1 MAKKSVGSK
10 IIDIIFF
17 IIVFFVLI
25 KLYGVY
31 KKYNYNEFIK
41 AENIIRTTKF
51 TRDNKEKF
59 ENENSYKM
67 ESQNFNDA
75 IFYKKIKVKPNTP
88 YKLTCMVKTENV
100 INESGKHNGGA
111 QISIYDTTECSES
124 IIGTNDWQKLEFIFD
139 SKNREEIEIG
149 FRLGGNE
156 TKTKGTAWFSDF
168 KLEQGIK
175 DNSNNWNVACFI
187 IKNVDVNIENQNVKL
202 NMGISDIQDMKEN
215 MERFKLAAK
224 ELSNG
229 KMTVDYDI
237 YEIEEPVK
245 SVTYSEEFAYYLDP
259 SDVKEIIKEYLKKEE
274 YDYIFV
280 AVRLGDNYENVEI
293 PVNDWIGLGGMD
305 LNGIGYSNIR
315 LPNDKSSYIYTY
327 NSYINTFPEEVFIHE
342 FLHSLERILKERNYN
357 IPNLHD
363 YEQYG
368 YKEERLIGLKNWYRD
383 YMTRNIKTKDGD
395 RAGLNEEVY
404 TLTPPAESDFEYSME
419 IEFSKEPQNIIEEV
433 KKLLENVFSM
443 FEKK

>member
-1 MAKKSVGSK
+1 MAKKSVGAK

-41 AENIIRTTKF
+41 AENIIRVTKF

-59 ENENSYKM
+59 SNENSYKM
-67 ESQNFNDA
+67 ESQDFNDA
-75 IFYKKIKVKPNTP
+75 IFYKKVKVKPNTP
-88 YKLTCMVKTENV
+88 YKLTCMVKTDNV
-100 INESGKHNGGA
+100 VNQSGKNNGGA

-124 IIGTNDWQKLEFIFD
+124 IIGTNDWQQLEFIFD

-202 NMGISDIQDMKEN
+202 NMGIADIQDMKQN

-237 YEIEEPVK
+237 YEIDEPVE
-245 SVTYSEEFAYYLDP
+245 SVTYSEKFAYYLDP
-259 SDVKEIIKEYLKKEE
+259 ADVQEIIKEYLKKEE

-293 PVNDWIGLGGMD
+293 PVNDWIGLG
-305 LNGIGYSNIR
+305 R
-315 LPNDKSSYIYTY
+315 
-327 NSYINTFPEEVFIHE
+327 H
-342 FLHSLERILKERNYN
+342 
-357 IPNLHD
+357 
-363 YEQYG
+363 
-368 YKEERLIGLKNWYRD
+368 GLKWNRIFQY
-383 YMTRNIKTKDGD
+383 K
-395 RAGLNEEVY
+395 A
-404 TLTPPAESDFEYSME
+404 
-419 IEFSKEPQNIIEEV
+419 SK
-433 KKLLENVFSM
+433 
-443 FEKK
+443 

>member
-1 MAKKSVGSK
+1 MAKKSVGAK
-10 IIDIIFF
+10 IVDIIFF

-41 AENIIRTTKF
+41 AENIIRATKF
-51 TRDNKEKF
+51 TRDSKEKF
-59 ENENSYKM
+59 ANENSYKM
-67 ESQNFNDA
+67 ESQDFNDA
-75 IFYKKIKVKPNTP
+75 IFYKKVKVKPNTP
-88 YKLTCMVKTENV
+88 YKLTCMVKTDNV
-100 INESGKHNGGA
+100 VNQSGKNNGGA

-124 IIGTNDWQKLEFIFD
+124 IIGTNDWQQLEFIFD

-202 NMGISDIQDMKEN
+202 NMGIADIQDMKHN

-237 YEIEEPVK
+237 YEIDEPVE
-245 SVTYSEEFAYYLDP
+245 SVTYSEKFAYYLDP
-259 SDVKEIIKEYLKKEE
+259 ADVQEIIKEYLKKEE

-293 PVNDWIGLGGMD
+293 PVNDWIGLG
-305 LNGIGYSNIR
+305 R
-315 LPNDKSSYIYTY
+315 
-327 NSYINTFPEEVFIHE
+327 H
-342 FLHSLERILKERNYN
+342 
-357 IPNLHD
+357 
-363 YEQYG
+363 
-368 YKEERLIGLKNWYRD
+368 GLKWNRIFQY
-383 YMTRNIKTKDGD
+383 K
-395 RAGLNEEVY
+395 A
-404 TLTPPAESDFEYSME
+404 
-419 IEFSKEPQNIIEEV
+419 SK
-433 KKLLENVFSM
+433 
-443 FEKK
+443 

>member
-1 MAKKSVGSK
+1 MAKKSVGAK
-10 IIDIIFF
+10 IVDIIFF

-41 AENIIRTTKF
+41 AENIIRATKF

-59 ENENSYKM
+59 SNENSYKM
-67 ESQNFNDA
+67 ESQDFNDA
-75 IFYKKIKVKPNTP
+75 IFYKKVKVKPNTP
-88 YKLTCMVKTENV
+88 YKLTCMVKTDNV
-100 INESGKHNGGA
+100 VNQSGKNNGGA

-124 IIGTNDWQKLEFIFD
+124 IIGTNDWQQLEFIFD

-202 NMGISDIQDMKEN
+202 NMGIADIQDMKQN

-237 YEIEEPVK
+237 YEIDEPVE
-245 SVTYSEEFAYYLDP
+245 SVTYSEKFAYYLDP
-259 SDVKEIIKEYLKKEE
+259 ADVQEIIKEYLKKEE

-293 PVNDWIGLGGMD
+293 PVNDWIGLG
-305 LNGIGYSNIR
+305 R
-315 LPNDKSSYIYTY
+315 
-327 NSYINTFPEEVFIHE
+327 H
-342 FLHSLERILKERNYN
+342 
-357 IPNLHD
+357 
-363 YEQYG
+363 
-368 YKEERLIGLKNWYRD
+368 GLKWNRIFQY
-383 YMTRNIKTKDGD
+383 K
-395 RAGLNEEVY
+395 A
-404 TLTPPAESDFEYSME
+404 
-419 IEFSKEPQNIIEEV
+419 SK
-433 KKLLENVFSM
+433 
-443 FEKK
+443 

>member
-1 MAKKSVGSK
+1 MVKKSVGAK

-41 AENIIRTTKF
+41 AENVIRTSKF
-51 TRDNKEKF
+51 TRDNVEKITD
-59 ENENSYKM
+59 ENSYKL
-67 ESQNFNDA
+67 ESKNFNDA
-75 IFYKKIKVKPNTP
+75 IFYKKIKVEPNTP

-100 INESGKHNGGA
+100 INESGKNNGGA
-111 QISIYDTTECSES
+111 QIAIYDTTECSES

-187 IKNVDVNIENQNVKL
+187 IKNVNVNIENQNVKL
-202 NMGISDIQDMKEN
+202 NMGIEDIQDMRQN
-215 MERFKLAAK
+215 MERFKIAAE
-224 ELSNG
+224 ELSNK

-237 YEIEEPVK
+237 YEIDEPVE
-245 SVTYSEEFAYYLDP
+245 SVTYSEKFAYYLDP
-259 SDVKEIIKEYLKKEE
+259 TDVQEIIKDYLKKEE

-293 PVNDWIGLGGMD
+293 PVNDWIGLGR
-305 LNGIGYSNIR
+305 Y
-315 LPNDKSSYIYTY
+315 
-327 NSYINTFPEEVFIHE
+327 
-342 FLHSLERILKERNYN
+342 
-357 IPNLHD
+357 
-363 YEQYG
+363 
-368 YKEERLIGLKNWYRD
+368 GLK
-383 YMTRNIKTKDGD
+383 RNRIFKYKT
-395 RAGLNEEVY
+395 
-404 TLTPPAESDFEYSME
+404 
-419 IEFSKEPQNIIEEV
+419 SK
-433 KKLLENVFSM
+433 
-443 FEKK
+443 

>member
-1 MAKKSVGSK
+1 MAKKSVGAK

-41 AENIIRTTKF
+41 AENIIRATKF
-51 TRDNKEKF
+51 TRDSKEKF
-59 ENENSYKM
+59 ANENSYKM
-67 ESQNFNDA
+67 ESQDFNDA
-75 IFYKKIKVKPNTP
+75 IFYKKVKVKPNTP
-88 YKLTCMVKTENV
+88 YKLTCMVKTDNV
-100 INESGKHNGGA
+100 VNQSGKNNGGA

-124 IIGTNDWQKLEFIFD
+124 IIGTNDWQQLEFIFD

-202 NMGISDIQDMKEN
+202 NMGIADIQDMKQN

-237 YEIEEPVK
+237 YEIDEPVE
-245 SVTYSEEFAYYLDP
+245 SVTYSEKFAYYLDP
-259 SDVKEIIKEYLKKEE
+259 ADVQEIIKEYLKKEE

-293 PVNDWIGLGGMD
+293 PVNDWIGLG
-305 LNGIGYSNIR
+305 R
-315 LPNDKSSYIYTY
+315 
-327 NSYINTFPEEVFIHE
+327 H
-342 FLHSLERILKERNYN
+342 
-357 IPNLHD
+357 
-363 YEQYG
+363 
-368 YKEERLIGLKNWYRD
+368 GLKWNRIFQY
-383 YMTRNIKTKDGD
+383 K
-395 RAGLNEEVY
+395 A
-404 TLTPPAESDFEYSME
+404 
-419 IEFSKEPQNIIEEV
+419 SK
-433 KKLLENVFSM
+433 
-443 FEKK
+443 